1 MQMSFAEKIAEI
13 NSAINGVVW
22 GVPMIILILAVG
34 LWLTGGSGL
43 VQFRHFGYAMK
54 NTLGKIFKQQKT
66 ADKGAVT
73 PFQAVTT
80 ALASTVGTGNIAG
93 VAGAIAIGGPGAVFW
108 MWISALVGMATK
120 YAEVVLAIKYR
131 ERDSKGDWVGGPM
144 YYIKNGLGQS
154 WKWLAAIFCVLGALA
169 AFGIGNIA
177 QVNSIVGSLDD
188 LVLTFSANP
197 DAVNVKSINL
207 IFGIALAVLLGFIII
222 GGIKR
227 IAATTEKLVP
237 FMAVIY
243 ILGALIV
250 IFAHIGEIGH
260 VFGMIFK
267 GAFGVD
273 AVIGGGAGYV
283 IMTAMKKGFARGI
296 FSNEAGLGSAPMA
309 HAAAD
314 TEGPVQQGV
323 YGILEVFLDT
333 IVICT
338 LTALVILISGVAV
351 PYGESAGASLTTAGL
366 ATVFGA
372 KAATVFMVIA
382 LSCFAF
388 STILGWSLYGA
399 RCVQFLF
406 GSGAIRVYQVLFL
419 IVAICGATMN
429 LTLAWDISDTLNA
442 LMAIPNL
449 IAVAALSPV
458 VFKLTKEHFAKVKAS
473 KE

>member
-1 MQMSFAEKIAEI
+1 MSFAERIAAI
-13 NSAINGVVW
+13 NGAVNGVVW

-54 NTLGKIFKQQKT
+54 NTLGKIFKGQKT
-66 ADKGAVT
+66 TDKGAVT

-108 MWISALVGMATK
+108 MWVSALVGMATK
-120 YAEVVLAIKYR
+120 YSEVVLAIRYR
-131 ERDSKGDWVGGPM
+131 ERDSQGDWVGGPM
-144 YYIKNGLGQS
+144 YYIRNGLGRA
-154 WKWLAAIFCVLGALA
+154 WNWLAAIFCVLGALA

-177 QVNSIVGSLDD
+177 QVNSIVSSLDD
-188 LVLTFSANP
+188 LILTFAADPAS
-197 DAVNVKSINL
+197 VNTGTVNL
-207 IFGIALAVLLGFIII
+207 IFGLALAVVLGFIII

-243 ILGALIV
+243 ILGALVVV
-250 IFAHIGEIGH
+250 IAHIGQLGH
-260 VFGMIFK
+260 VFGLIFK

-273 AVIGGGAGYV
+273 AVIGGGVGYV

-338 LTALVILISGVAV
+338 LTALVILISGIDV
-351 PYGESAGASLTTAGL
+351 PYGQSAGATLTTAGL

-372 KAATVFMVIA
+372 KAATVFMVVA

-406 GSGAIRVYQVLFL
+406 GSGAIRIYQVLFL
-419 IVAICGATMN
+419 LIVVAGATMD
-429 LTLAWDISDTLNA
+429 LSLAWDISDTLNA

-449 IAVAALSPV
+449 IALAALSPV
-458 VFKLTKEHFAKVKAS
+458 VFKLTRDHFRQIRPGK
-473 KE
+473 

>member
-1 MQMSFAEKIAEI
+1 MSFAEKIADI
-13 NSAINGVVW
+13 NGKINGVVW
-22 GVPMIILILAVG
+22 GVPMIILILVVG
-34 LWLTGGSGL
+34 IWLTCGSGL

-54 NTLGKIFKQQKT
+54 NTLGKILQHSHT
-66 ADKGAVT
+66 DDKGAVT

-120 YAEVVLAIKYR
+120 YSEVVLAIKYR

-144 YYIKNGLGQS
+144 YYIKNGLGKS
-154 WKWLAAIFCVLGALA
+154 WSWLAGIFCVLGALA

-177 QVNSIVGSLDD
+177 QINSIVGSIDD
-188 LVLTFSANP
+188 LVLTFAKNP
-197 DAVNVKSINL
+197 DAVKVGTVNL
-207 IFGIALAVLLGFIII
+207 VAGLLLAVILGFIII

-243 ILGALIV
+243 IIGTLVV
-250 IFAHIGEIGH
+250 IIAHIGSLGQ

-273 AVIGGGAGYV
+273 AVIGGGVGYV

-314 TEGPVQQGV
+314 TEGPVQQGL

-338 LTALVILISGVAV
+338 LTALVILISGVNV
-351 PYGESAGASLTTAGL
+351 PYGESAGAALTTAGL

-388 STILGWSLYGA
+388 STILGWSIYGA

-406 GSGAIRVYQVLFL
+406 GSGAIRIYQILFL
-419 IVAICGATMN
+419 IIVVCGATMN

-442 LMAIPNL
+442 LMAVPNL
-449 IAVAALSPV
+449 IALAALSPV
-458 VFKLTKEHFAKVKAS
+458 VFKLTKEHFAQNRIEKN
-473 KE
+473 